1 MQGAKAARAL
11 AAVHSVP
18 FTRSDNFLAE
28 MVKTDAHM
36 GRSDS
41 VCSTRSR
48 GLQNARHGGIERE
61 RKKIGKEVQ
70 LENIKERERSKK
82 DMEERLE
89 ELKRS
94 AFLSS
99 FTIVSSLI
107 FLVIVKRTRYFCI
120 TCKRMTTVA
129 L

>member
-1 MQGAKAARAL
+1 
-11 AAVHSVP
+11 
-18 FTRSDNFLAE
+18 

-48 GLQNARHGGIERE
+48 GLQKARHGGIERE
-61 RKKIGKEVQ
+61 RKKIGKQVQ
-70 LENIKERERSKK
+70 LENIKKRERSKK
-82 DMEERLE
+82 DMEERLK

-99 FTIVSSLI
+99 FIIVSSLI
-107 FLVIVKRTRYFCI
+107 LFVIVKRTGYFCI